1 MHNAFKYFKVS
12 SVAFLIALLNSKF
25 VFAEEQNRIIERNDG
40 YMSIVVYTLLSVIA
54 LFTFFSL
61 IYIFL
66 KCYKRIL
73 LYLYYEACQFLRH

>member
-1 MHNAFKYFKVS
+1 MSLLFKFITLC
-12 SVAFLIALLNSKF
+12 FLFSKF

-66 KCYKRIL
+66 KQLNIEWDFQKDD
-73 LYLYYEACQFLRH
+73 EHH

>member
-1 MHNAFKYFKVS
+1 MHRAIKYINVLL
-12 SVAFLIALLNSKF
+12 VALSIALINTEF
-25 VFAEEQNRIIERNDG
+25 VSAEEQNRIIERNDG

-66 KCYKRIL
+66 KQLNIEWDFQKDD
-73 LYLYYEACQFLRH
+73 EHH

>member
-61 IYIFL
+61 IYFFL
-66 KCYKRIL
+66 KQLNIEWDFQKDD
-73 LYLYYEACQFLRH
+73 EHH

>member
-1 MHNAFKYFKVS
+1 MNKTFKYFKVS
-12 SVAFLIALLNSKF
+12 FVAFLITLLNSKF

-40 YMSIVVYTLLSVIA
+40 YISIVVYTILSVIA

-66 KCYKRIL
+66 KQLNIEWDFQKDD
-73 LYLYYEACQFLRH
+73 EHH